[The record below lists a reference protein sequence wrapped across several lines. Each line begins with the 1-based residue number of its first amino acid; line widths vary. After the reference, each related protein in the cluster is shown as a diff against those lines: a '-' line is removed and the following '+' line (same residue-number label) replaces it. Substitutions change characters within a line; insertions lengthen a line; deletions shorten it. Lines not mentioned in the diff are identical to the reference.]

1 MQAGVGRHASKSVVM
16 TRHGGPAAL
25 ALALVLLGSLAQIVA
40 ARRVSPDA
48 APRPTSA
55 TVVNIVAPAGVLFI
69 TAAVGYLRL
78 AGGPH
83 AASSRVTNVLIAAA
97 LFASAAYTTVVTLIA
112 LAVAVAH
119 NGLRRVWPSVWVVTA
134 ASVTCVA
141 FLPMVLHQ

>member
-1 MQAGVGRHASKSVVM
+1 M

-25 ALALVLLGSLAQIVA
+25 ALALVLLGSLAQIIA
-40 ARRVSPDA
+40 ARWVSAGEDS

-55 TVVNIVAPAGVLFI
+55 TVVNVVAPAGVLFI

-83 AASSRVTNVLIAAA
+83 AASSKVTDVLIAAA
-97 LFASAAYTTVVTLIA
+97 LFASAAYTTVVAIVA

-119 NGLRRVWPSVWVVTA
+119 NSLRRVWPSVWVVTA

-141 FLPMVLHQ
+141 FLPMVMRS

>member
-1 MQAGVGRHASKSVVM
+1 M
-16 TRHGGPAAL
+16 
-25 ALALVLLGSLAQIVA
+25 ALALVLLGSLAQIIA
-40 ARRVSPDA
+40 ARRVSPGSG
-48 APRPTSA
+48 PRPASA
-55 TVVNIVAPAGVLFI
+55 TVVNVVAPAGVLFI

-83 AASSRVTNVLIAAA
+83 AATSKVTNVLIAAA
-97 LFASAAYTTVVTLIA
+97 LFASAAYATVVALVA

-141 FLPMVLHQ
+141 FLPMVLHT

>member
-1 MQAGVGRHASKSVVM
+1 M

-40 ARRVSPDA
+40 ARRAFTDVR
-48 APRPTSA
+48 PRPTSA
-55 TVVNIVAPAGVLFI
+55 TVVNVVAPAGVLFI

-83 AASSRVTNVLIAAA
+83 AASSRVDNVLIAAA
-97 LFASAAYTTVVTLIA
+97 LFASAAYTSIVALVA

-141 FLPMVLHQ
+141 LLPVMLRP